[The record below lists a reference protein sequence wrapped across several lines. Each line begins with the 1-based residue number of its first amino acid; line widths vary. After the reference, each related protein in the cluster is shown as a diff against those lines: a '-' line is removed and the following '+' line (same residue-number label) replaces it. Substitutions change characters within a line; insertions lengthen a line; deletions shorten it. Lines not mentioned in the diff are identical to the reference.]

1 MKLQDRRVN
10 SLFIINDELMK
21 IRCVQR
27 YWVTLVAMLI
37 FLHADT
43 CIRQYSVVSAK
54 IEMISFYL
62 IAFTLYWKKQPY
74 AVNTQTICN
83 IYQISSM
90 MIIIIIIKMGLAM
103 QGREREIATRSVR
116 RPRPHSSVGVNESV
130 SILRGEMTQVFLVLK
145 FKQDF
150 GLCTLIYE

>member
-1 MKLQDRRVN
+1 MCPKIFGDTRSYVDISSRRCLYPPVLCCFCKDRN
-10 SLFIINDELMK
+10 DLMLFN
-21 IRCVQR
+21 
-27 YWVTLVAMLI
+27 
-37 FLHADT
+37 
-43 CIRQYSVVSAK
+43 
-54 IEMISFYL
+54 SFYVIL
-62 IAFTLYWKKQPY
+62 KETTLCREYTT
-74 AVNTQTICN
+74 NCN

-145 FKQDF
+145 FK
-150 GLCTLIYE
+150 